1 MGMLKSI
8 TLKNYKCFEKLKVD
22 GKEELEIAPLTV
34 LCGVNSSGKS
44 SILKSLL
51 MLKQSYENIYDSNS
65 VLFNGDLSLN
75 GTYQDVV
82 YNHKASNYI
91 TFVNKFKI
99 ENSNFLS
106 SFEKNTIKD
115 LNTIF
120 NLNNDIKVVYITVS
134 IQLKRK
140 NSTKKILDNVIHSYS
155 ISIKIILKDDR
166 DVFSN
171 ICLTNTSE
179 DKYDIDILVDSLNIN
194 VSLLECTCY
203 FNGLI
208 LTNLYFTKTNPEHLN
223 TTTILSFIYA
233 IFKIIPLQYKGIK
246 YIAPLRNEPNRI
258 YQLYQERNDVG
269 LYGEYT
275 PQIIYEHRN
284 DNIKFV
290 IPPTNDSLLL
300 ARERKHLIDH
310 LNSWCEHLG
319 IDTIVLPN
327 ETSNNLETFKI
338 GIGNSNLM
346 DVGFGISQI
355 LPILTTCFLMRWHET
370 LILQQPEIHLHPKMQ
385 MDFADFILSSAY
397 TGRNIII
404 ETHSDHIINRLVRRI
419 LENPTLKDKVKFYFV
434 DKKAN
439 PVISTIEVD
448 NVRGFINA
456 PEDFFS
462 QFGDESSKIFNAG
475 ISNIKKKIKLE

>member
-1 MGMLKSI
+1 MLKSI
-8 TLKNYKCFEKLKVD
+8 TLKNYKCFKDETKID
-22 GKEELEIAPLTV
+22 IAPLTV

-75 GTYQDVV
+75 GTYKDVV
-82 YNHKASNYI
+82 YDHKVNNNI
-91 TFVNKFKI
+91 TFTNKFEI

-120 NLNNDIKVVYITVS
+120 NLNVDIKVVYITLS

-140 NSTKKILDNVIHSYS
+140 NSTKIIIDNVIYSYTVS
-155 ISIKIILKDDR
+155 TKIILKDNT
-166 DVFSN
+166 S
-171 ICLTNTSE
+171 ISSKIYLLNTSE
-179 DKYDIDILVDSLNIN
+179 DKYDIEITSDIPNLNAR
-194 VSLLECTCY
+194 LLDCTCY
-203 FNGLI
+203 FNSLI
-208 LTNLYFTKTNPEHLN
+208 LINLYFTKTHPTPLN
-223 TTTILSFIYA
+223 TIPILSFIYA
-233 IFKIIPLQYKGIK
+233 IFKVIPLQYKGIK

-258 YQLYQERNDVG
+258 YPLSQERTTVG

-284 DNIKFV
+284 DNINFV
-290 IPPTNDSLLL
+290 LPPANDSLSLL
-300 ARERKHLIDH
+300 RERKNMINH
-310 LNSWCEHLG
+310 LNGWCKHLS
-319 IDTIVLPN
+319 IDQIVLPD
-327 ETSNNLETFKI
+327 ESVRDLETIKI

-355 LPILTTCFLMRWHET
+355 LPILTTCLLMRWHET

-385 MDFADFILSSAY
+385 MDFADFILSTAY
-397 TGRNIII
+397 TGRNILI
-404 ETHSDHIINRLVRRI
+404 ETHSDHIINRLLRRI
-419 LENPTLKDKVKFYFV
+419 LENPKLKSKIKFYFFEK
-434 DKKAN
+434 DFN
-439 PVISTIEVD
+439 STIIPIEVD
-448 NVRGFINA
+448 DVRGFINA

-462 QFGDESSKIFNAG
+462 QFGNESSKIFSAG
-475 ISNIKKKIKLE
+475 ISNMQTIKME